1 MNEDSVRDFIRRAG
15 TAPDATEAEWDAFR
29 TRGHRDLFVHR
40 AGAAVLATA
49 VIVTAAIGS
58 RAVLDDRALPPTPPA
73 EQQHEP
79 RPPVDWPTDLSVPER
94 CEAAPNFAP
103 KGPRGALAYVTGSQ
117 LRVRD
122 LTSGQDWSVVT
133 GIPDGVEP
141 GEVGASPDG
150 DWVTFGE
157 GLVVPTLG
165 GDLCR
170 PLGFYGINPMWSTD
184 GTMLAHAEGVLITG
198 TPTRGADAEIHTG
211 DPRDNFF
218 GAVLDPARRTAAFTW
233 TTVEEDRFTPVR
245 ESVTLLDV
253 ASGEYRRIYDT
264 SVDEVEN
271 FGLHMESWSPDGEW
285 IIARRF
291 VRGASA
297 SADPAPLI
305 AIEVTTGRA
314 IDVTDETDGAPVTI
328 AFGDRVAW
336 CDDRLVVAES
346 VARFSDDAGRVVVA
360 AAPSWVASEILPA
373 PDGHAFSHPSC
384 LDDRLVMSTGPL
396 NKLGAPDPTGVVVV
410 GDVAPGDDGR
420 FPVYGDEDDPLA
432 SPEWI
437 RPGEIV
443 VEERHM
449 GETWV
454 GSLRPEGGIRERF
467 VGLGDIR
474 GFEFGATAASQRYFW
489 ISP

>member
-1 MNEDSVRDFIRRAG
+1 MNEDRVRDFIRRAG
-15 TAPDATEAEWDAFR
+15 TAPGATEAEWDAFR
-29 TRGHRDLFVHR
+29 NRARRDLFVHR
-40 AGAAVLATA
+40 AGTAVMAAA
-49 VIVTAAIGS
+49 VIVAAALGS

-79 RPPVDWPTDLSVPER
+79 RPPAEWPTDPVVAER
-94 CEAAPNFAP
+94 CQAAPDFVP
-103 KGPRGALAYVTGSQ
+103 KGARGALVYVTGSQ

-122 LTSGQDWSVVT
+122 LTSGQDWTVAT
-133 GIPDGVEP
+133 GIPDRVDP
-141 GEVGASPDG
+141 GDVGASPDG

-157 GLVVPTLG
+157 GVVVPTLG
-165 GDLCR
+165 GDICR
-170 PLGFYGINPMWSTD
+170 PLGVYGFNPMWSAD
-184 GTMLAHAEGVLITG
+184 GTMLANAEGVLITG
-198 TPTRGADAEIHTG
+198 SPTRGGDPQIHTG
-211 DPRDNFF
+211 DQSDSFY

-233 TTVEEDRFTPVR
+233 TTVADDRFTPVR
-245 ESVTLLDV
+245 ASVALLDV
-253 ASGEYRRIYDT
+253 ASGEYRRIYD
-264 SVDEVEN
+264 SPDDDVES
-271 FGLHMESWSPDGEW
+271 FGLQIESWSPDGSW
-285 IIARRF
+285 IIARKF
-291 VRGASA
+291 TRGASA
-297 SADPAPLI
+297 SADPTPLV

-314 IDVTDETDGAPVTI
+314 VDVTDETNGAPVTI

-336 CDDRLVVAES
+336 CDDRLVVAEG

-384 LDDRLVMSTGPL
+384 LDGRLVMSTGPL
-396 NKLGAPDPTGVVVV
+396 NKLGQPDPTGVVVV
-410 GDVAPGDDGR
+410 GDVAPGDGGP

-432 SPEWI
+432 SPQWI